1 MSTKYTLPPHVHL
14 NPREMQDAV
23 LEFRKWK
30 ESVETRLARLE
41 ESEWLKS
48 TADMIVRFREAFDK
62 QPFTEQID
70 PPPDSTV

>member
-30 ESVETRLARLE
+30 ESVEDRLAALELVEKQRWIRL
-41 ESEWLKS
+41 
-48 TADMIVRFREAFDK
+48 ADK
-62 QPFTEQID
+62 QPSTEQID
-70 PPPDSTV
+70 PPPDSAV